1 MKSKVTAL
9 CLAFLLAAQLCI
21 PASAAEA
28 ADGDGLLS
36 VPAGEQVPA
45 AADDALTPD
54 TEDLPIVEP
63 PEAPAPEPTDTPAAP
78 ETSAPVSPN
87 DPDELVTIRVEPKP
101 GEPGLFQD
109 GAFSGPQ
116 SIPGEVELMADY
128 QELKAYVK
136 SELERQSPTISIASF
151 RLPVSELSTFY
162 FGLINDNPDLFYV
175 ISGYSGSSSSGF
187 VTSITPQYAA
197 FDNLEQAKKDFAAET
212 ELALKSI
219 EGISDPLEQVLTLH
233 DYLTLHCAYAND
245 TNAAYVH
252 SAYGALVNGNPVCQG
267 YALAFKHLL
276 NQININCILVN
287 GAEAM
292 NHVWNAVELNGA
304 WYHIDVT
311 WDDPKFKNHGDME
324 GYSGH
329 EYFLCSNTKMSSEG
343 ADGHYGWDESLV
355 PNWGT
360 MYDSGWLF
368 NDTEFP
374 VHCRGGKYYYIG
386 GSAGYSQHTIYETN
400 TLHTTSGI
408 SVASITSAPH
418 CGFQWYDNALYF
430 IPNNSNS
437 QTNLLALD
445 LDNKKRIQLEPFS
458 RTGSEDVGL
467 KFKDSK
473 IIPYR
478 SSNHS
483 AGSCPELASLSLLP
497 SNWKM
502 ISDSYGI
509 SNDGKTLFW
518 GSKVPNAGQALWI
531 AAYNNNRMTF
541 VGRVIGTGIAPQL
554 VSGADLMMQ
563 PFTSSGTPGA
573 SDTVKSFLLNSSTF
587 APVA

>member
-1 MKSKVTAL
+1 MYRCGGAL
-9 CLAFLLAAQLCI
+9 PGFLFYA
-21 PASAAEA
+21 PKK
-28 ADGDGLLS
+28 
-36 VPAGEQVPA
+36 
-45 AADDALTPD
+45 
-54 TEDLPIVEP
+54 
-63 PEAPAPEPTDTPAAP
+63 PAPY
-78 ETSAPVSPN
+78 
-87 DPDELVTIRVEPKP
+87 R
-101 GEPGLFQD
+101 
-109 GAFSGPQ
+109 
-116 SIPGEVELMADY
+116 
-128 QELKAYVK
+128 
-136 SELERQSPTISIASF
+136 
-151 RLPVSELSTFY
+151 
-162 FGLINDNPDLFYV
+162 
-175 ISGYSGSSSSGF
+175 
-187 VTSITPQYAA
+187 
-197 FDNLEQAKKDFAAET
+197 
-212 ELALKSI
+212 
-219 EGISDPLEQVLTLH
+219 
-233 DYLTLHCAYAND
+233 
-245 TNAAYVH
+245 
-252 SAYGALVNGNPVCQG
+252 
-267 YALAFKHLL
+267 
-276 NQININCILVN
+276 
-287 GAEAM
+287 
-292 NHVWNAVELNGA
+292 
-304 WYHIDVT
+304 
-311 WDDPKFKNHGDME
+311 
-324 GYSGH
+324 
-329 EYFLCSNTKMSSEG
+329 
-343 ADGHYGWDESLV
+343 
-355 PNWGT
+355 
-360 MYDSGWLF
+360 GWLF
-368 NDTEFP
+368 KAACLLFGFRESLQDIAMEAHQNLRDFRTGSGTGRVETVAGLTGNDTRADCP
-374 VHCRGGKYYYIG
+374 ADRVLCPAGGACAVRKRRQG

-518 GSKVPNAGQALWI
+518 GSRVPNAGQALWI

-563 PFTSSGTPGA
+563 PFTSSGTPGT